1 MRPDHWVVAGWS
13 GGGRTRQQT
22 AIPAAPSA
30 PVALRTW
37 QLLPLATDHEMTEPW
52 EMALQSVRVQP
63 EGQDT
68 WSCNTTSS
76 NTGKRPEGEK
86 FRMWSSK
93 MFLSVENVYLIFISW
108 CVFQQVALQ
117 RWSVAAHGM
126 RWHPPVFYNTA
137 LPMPVMGARAR
148 RDLSSGPRR
157 TA

>member
-1 MRPDHWVVAGWS
+1 MRPDYWGVVAGWS

-68 WSCNTTSS
+68 SSCNTTAATQVKGLS
-76 NTGKRPEGEK
+76 K

-93 MFLSVENVYLIFISW
+93 IFLSVENVYLIFISW
-108 CVFQQVALQ
+108 CIFQQVALQ
-117 RWSVAAHGM
+117 RWSMAAHSM
-126 RWHPPVFYNTA
+126 RWHPVFYNTT
-137 LPMPVMGARAR
+137 LPNPVMGARVR
-148 RDLSSGPRR
+148 QDLSSGPRC